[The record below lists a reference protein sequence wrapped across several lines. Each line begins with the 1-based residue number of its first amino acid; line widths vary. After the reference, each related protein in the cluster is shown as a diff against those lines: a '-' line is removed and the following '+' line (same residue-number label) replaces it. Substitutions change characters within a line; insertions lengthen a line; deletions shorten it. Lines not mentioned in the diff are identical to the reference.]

1 MFNATIQYFTV
12 QLPKCAV
19 FLLQHWAT
27 GSSSFDSIDIGS
39 FGIGIGI
46 FGVGIGSISIDS
58 FSFGSFGIGV
68 QHWDFV
74 KDTTELIYISKDM
87 KIYSG
92 TGL

>member
-39 FGIGIGI
+39 FGIGIGS
-46 FGVGIGSISIDS
+46 IGIDS
-58 FSFGSFGIGV
+58 FSFGIGV

-74 KDTTELIYISKDM
+74 KDITELIYISKDM

-92 TGL
+92 TGP